1 MKDFFA
7 TSPASI
13 LPAVVVTGIS
23 AGLFVVGV
31 VRATNKVRLSLAFV
45 VTNLAFIVADIA
57 LGNLAWDINAA
68 LLPKPRPLI
77 DVGYH
82 YTWPVILVTL
92 ILLSLLYWIQ
102 GRMATFPI
110 WRRSDGV
117 PYNSDSILD
126 QEHRGTLV

>member
-45 VTNLAFIVADIA
+45 VTNLAFIVADIV

-92 ILLSLLYWIQ
+92 ILLGLLYWVQ
-102 GRMATFPI
+102 GCIAISPI
-110 WRRSDGV
+110 RRRTGSTPDH
-117 PYNSDSILD
+117 SDSA
-126 QEHRGTLV
+126 RVATRKGVT